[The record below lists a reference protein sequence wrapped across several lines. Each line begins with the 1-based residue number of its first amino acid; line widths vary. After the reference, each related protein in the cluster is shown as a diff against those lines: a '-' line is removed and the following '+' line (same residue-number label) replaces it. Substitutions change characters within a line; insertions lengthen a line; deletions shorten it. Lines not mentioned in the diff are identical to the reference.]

1 MLITNS
7 EYNVSLE
14 NYFWRYGGKKTKN
27 WTSKGKNTISHS
39 YPHNTAL
46 FVFHQ
51 NLEYNIVFQ
60 HN

>member
-1 MLITNS
+1 MSHWKTIFGDMV
-7 EYNVSLE
+7 E
-14 NYFWRYGGKKTKN
+14 KKTKN
-27 WTSKGKNTISHS
+27 WTSKGENTISHS